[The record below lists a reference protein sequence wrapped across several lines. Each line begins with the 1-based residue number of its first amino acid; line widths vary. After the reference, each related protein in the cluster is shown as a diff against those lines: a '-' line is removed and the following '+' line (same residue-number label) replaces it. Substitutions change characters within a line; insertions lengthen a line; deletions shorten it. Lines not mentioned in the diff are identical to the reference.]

1 MVMYRLVPS
10 VLKVNPVG
18 TTSPT
23 RDLEQPSFSSLA
35 IKVGIAISDELT
47 ANTSRI
53 SSLMYARKRKMLKL
67 AAQAM
72 APSTITTKSTEVS
85 QKVPISLASGPREA
99 RPNLPT
105 VYAIAPVS
113 YTHLRAHETRHDL
126 V

>member
-1 MVMYRLVPS
+1 
-10 VLKVNPVG
+10 VNPVG

-35 IKVGIAISDELT
+35 IKVEIAISDELT

-67 AAQAM
+67 AAQAI
-72 APSTITTKSTEVS
+72 APSTMTTKSTEVS

-105 VYAIAPVS
+105 VYAMAPKAPIGANLIKIFFLENK
-113 YTHLRAHETRHDL
+113 TCG
-126 V
+126 